1 MTRMLVAMTS
11 SRRQL
16 VSGFWLSSWGMVS
29 PRATKYSAIRANLG
43 RCTVAGVVGHRAE
56 RRLGRGHRLRL
67 GTLGTDLDLDR
78 VLPVD
83 LLESPL
89 VELGGLP
96 VERDASALE
105 RDDARAVAPRERE
118 EVQRADDGD
127 AVLLVDL
134 LEVLHHRMARRGIEA
149 RDRLVREHELGSLH
163 ERASDADTL
172 LLPAGERIRT
182 RERLVDD
189 ADTAEVLEDRAHIAA
204 RWPRRDGA
212 PGRAIAK
219 ATGEDVAEDRGAT
232 HEVELLEDHPDPPSD
247 AAQLRAARGGDVGAV
262 EDDRPARGLDE
273 PVDAAQERRLPGSGE
288 TDEDEE
294 LATLDVERDPIERA
308 RPRWIDLH
316 ELLEGEDRCH
326 RAASRNSERRRS
338 PGRLQ
343 RSDQSRIRSRS
354 LRGRRRCG

>member
-89 VELGGLP
+89 VDLGGLP

-127 AVLLVDL
+127 AVLLVYL
-134 LEVLHHRMARRGIEA
+134 LEVLHHGVARRRVQA
-149 RDRLVREHELGSLH
+149 CDRLVGEHELGLLH
-163 ERASDADTL
+163 ERPGDADTL
-172 LLPAGERIRT
+172 LLPARERIRAAERLLADPDAAKIVE
-182 RERLVDD
+182 RERD
-189 ADTAEVLEDRAHIAA
+189 VLATWARCDRA
-204 RWPRRDGA
+204 PRA
-212 PGRAIAK
+212 P
-219 ATGEDVAEDRGAT
+219 VAEPSGDHVRENGAAL
-232 HEVELLEDHPDPPSD
+232 HEIELLEDHPD
-247 AAQLRAARGGDVGAV
+247 AAADPAELGAT
-262 EDDRPARGLDE
+262 G
-273 PVDAAQERRLPGSGE
+273 PG
-288 TDEDEE
+288 
-294 LATLDVERDPIERA
+294 
-308 RPRWIDLH
+308 H
-316 ELLEGEDRCH
+316 
-326 RAASRNSERRRS
+326 
-338 PGRLQ
+338 
-343 RSDQSRIRSRS
+343 
-354 LRGRRRCG
+354 